1 VLAAT
6 LPGMADHGG
15 PKEQSARTRAAELR
29 AITVGELPR
38 IDGPIVLAEYD
49 PAWPRLFEREA
60 ARIRGALG
68 DGVVTID
75 HVGSTSVP
83 DLAAKPRI
91 DILLVLPD
99 SADEPA
105 YVPVLERA
113 GYVLR
118 IREPDWYEHRVFKGP
133 DTDVNVHVFSPGC
146 PEIDRM
152 IGFRDWLRGH
162 DDDRRLYERTKRE
175 LAARPW
181 AYTQDYADAKTA
193 IVKEILTRRGSAG

>member
-1 VLAAT
+1 
-6 LPGMADHGG
+6 MADDRAQPEH
-15 PKEQSARTRAAELR
+15 SALTRLAELR
-29 AITVGELPR
+29 ATTVGELPR
-38 IDGPIVLAEYD
+38 IDGPIVLADYD

-83 DLAAKPRI
+83 ALAAKPRI
-91 DILLVLPD
+91 DILLVVPD

-105 YVPVLERA
+105 YAPALERA

-133 DTDVNVHVFSPGC
+133 DTDLNLHVFSPGC

-152 IGFRDWLRGH
+152 TGFRDWLRAHG
-162 DDDRRLYERTKRE
+162 DDRLLYERTKRE
-175 LAARPW
+175 LAARTW
-181 AYTQDYADAKTA
+181 TYTQDYADAKA
-193 IVKEILTRRGSAG
+193 AVVEAILTRRRAAG

>member
-1 VLAAT
+1 
-6 LPGMADHGG
+6 MADDGAQ
-15 PKEQSARTRAAELR
+15 PEQSAPTRHAELR

-38 IDGPIVLAEYD
+38 IDGPIVLADYD

-152 IGFRDWLRGH
+152 IGFRDWLRAH
-162 DDDRRLYERTKRE
+162 DDDRRLYERTKQE

-193 IVKEILTRRGSAG
+193 IVAEILTRRGSAG